1 MLKTP
6 IKKNIFLADEEESS
20 FTHLKLDAFFSVE
33 PNTLASDDV
42 SGETG
47 EDGSGS
53 MVLSVEQLGAYL
65 RALLIQDLRQRVDG
79 QRKFGI
85 CPISEDPNKL
95 LGKKASH
102 GGFEE
107 SPQAHPLLAQSQ
119 QFSGDDPKISAIPGD
134 NPKARESFP
143 ELRLAKQ
150 LQQKMDLARRKSTIL
165 AR

>member
-1 MLKTP
+1 MVNTP
-6 IKKNIFLADEEESS
+6 IEKNIFLADKEELA
-20 FTHLKLDAFFSVE
+20 FTHLKLDSFFQVE
-33 PNTLASDDV
+33 SDTRVSDDA

-53 MVLSVEQLGAYL
+53 MVLSVEQLNAYL
-65 RALLIQDLRQRVDG
+65 HALLIQDLRQRADG

-95 LGKKASH
+95 LGKKTLQS
-102 GGFEE
+102 GFAE

-119 QFSGDDPKISAIPGD
+119 QFSGDDPKITAIPSD
-134 NPKARESFP
+134 NLKAREKYP

-150 LQQKMDLARRKSTIL
+150 LQQRMDLGRRKSVTL

>member
-1 MLKTP
+1 MVKTSVE
-6 IKKNIFLADEEESS
+6 KDIFLANKEGPT
-20 FTHLKLDAFFSVE
+20 FINLKLDSFFHVE
-33 PNTLASDDV
+33 PNTRASDDA

-53 MVLSVEQLGAYL
+53 MVLSVEQLCAYL
-65 RALLIQDLRQRVDG
+65 RALLIQDLRQRADG

-95 LGKKASH
+95 LGKKTSH
-102 GGFEE
+102 CGFAE
-107 SPQAHPLLAQSQ
+107 SPQPHPLLAQSQ
-119 QFSGDDPKISAIPGD
+119 QFSGDDPKMSAIPSD

-150 LQQKMDLARRKSTIL
+150 LQQKMDLGRKKSVTL